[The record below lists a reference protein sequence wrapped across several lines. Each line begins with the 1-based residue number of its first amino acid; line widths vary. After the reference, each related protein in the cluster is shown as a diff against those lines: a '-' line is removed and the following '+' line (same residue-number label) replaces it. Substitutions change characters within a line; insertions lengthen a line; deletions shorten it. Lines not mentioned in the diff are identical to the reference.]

1 MTCSVHFGGP
11 VEPSRGFVLRTS
23 DHVEPSTLRIRDGIA
38 LTADRGIL
46 DAIAHARGPSRSRFA
61 VGYVGWAPGQLED
74 EIRWGSWITVPDD
87 EALLFERDS
96 DRKWERAMAR
106 RLIDL

>member
-11 VEPSRGFVLRTS
+11 VEPSRGFVLHTS

-46 DAIAHARGPSRSRFA
+46 DAIAHARGPSRARFA

-74 EIRWGSWITVPDD
+74 EIRRGSWFTVPADPS
-87 EALLFERDS
+87 LLFGEDH
-96 DRKWERAMAR
+96 DRTWERATAR
-106 RLIDL
+106 RKIHL